1 MAGTNGLTVPA
12 ARDLLAHGRP
22 EGRQFEILKLISH
35 LILDAQQ
42 QSSARELLLRILDQ
56 PSQFNGY
63 RELLDS
69 LLRTVGLFPYATPAN
84 LSLPDLIAYEAHR
97 PLDYDNEDVVFHEV
111 QAKVYRRL
119 MSGENVILSAP
130 TSFGKSLVLDALIAS
145 GKFSNVAVVLPT
157 IALIDETR
165 KRLSRFRGQYRI
177 ITHPTQALGDRNLL
191 VMTQERLLDLP
202 ELPELD
208 LFMIDEFYKLDISRG
223 EPDRGIL
230 LNQALQR
237 LMRTGA
243 AFYLAGPN
251 IHALASSLPQD
262 FVASFISTSF
272 ATVVSDVK
280 LMPTPPKGGELE
292 ALSNLCAS
300 LEGPTLIY
308 CQSPAR
314 ARVVARHLIAAG
326 IGELTSELQPAADWI
341 GENYHPE
348 WLLCRSI
355 PQGIGIHHG
364 KIPRALAQYQIS
376 AFNAGHLKFL
386 VCTSTLIEGVNTSAK
401 NVIVFDHKLNRKNLD
416 FFTFSNIKGRSGRM
430 MRHFVGN
437 VFLFRAPP
445 QEDLPTVD
453 VPLYTQ
459 GPDVP
464 DSLLIQVDD
473 PELLPSSRERI
484 EKYRSQVEV
493 PLDVLKQN
501 SGLDPQS
508 QINLAKYVRRNVSRL
523 AEKLAWSGW
532 PQYEELEVCCQL
544 IVDFLHPLKGRAH
557 GVASAR
563 QLALRMNV
571 VNGAQGDVRELISRE
586 LANPYETPEPD
597 DAVEN
602 VLDFLRYWPGFTFP
616 RLLMALES
624 IVRPILE
631 EAGITECDY
640 SAYATSAKGF
650 FLPRFVAEV
659 EDYGLP
665 SQVAMKILQG
675 RTYNAETMDH
685 LLERLSRASETEMG
699 SFEVGLYRAFV
710 EFL

>member
-1 MAGTNGLTVPA
+1 MVREMLT
-12 ARDLLAHGRP
+12 HGQP
-22 EGRQFEILKLISH
+22 EGHQFEILKLISQLTH
-35 LILDAQQ
+35 ETG
-42 QSSARELLLRILDQ
+42 QSASARELLLRILDR
-56 PSQFNGY
+56 PAQFSRY
-63 RELLDS
+63 TELIDS
-69 LLRTVGLFPYATPAN
+69 LLRTAGLFPYATPDN

-97 PLDYDNEDVVFHEV
+97 PLDYDNDDVVFHEV
-111 QAKVYRRL
+111 QAKVYGRL
-119 MSGENVILSAP
+119 MSNENVILSAP

-177 ITHPTQALGDRNLL
+177 ITHPTQPLGERNLL
-191 VMTQERLLDLP
+191 VMTQERILDLP
-202 ELPELD
+202 DLPQLD

-223 EPDRGIL
+223 EPDRGVL

-243 AFYLAGPN
+243 TFYLAGPN

-262 FVASFISTSF
+262 FVASFVSTSF

-292 ALSNLCAS
+292 ALSSLCAQ
-300 LEGPTLIY
+300 LDGPTLIY

-314 ARVVARHLIAAG
+314 ARVVARSLMAAG
-326 IGELTSELQPAADWI
+326 VGEYSPELQEAADWI

-348 WLLCRSI
+348 WLLCKSI

-364 KIPRALAQYQIS
+364 KIPRALSQYQVG

-401 NVIVFDHKLNRKNLD
+401 NVVVFDHKLNRKNLD

-437 VFLFRAPP
+437 VYLFRAPP

-453 VPLYTQ
+453 VPLYSQ
-459 GPDVP
+459 GPQVP

-473 PELLPSSRERI
+473 PALLPRSRERI
-484 EKYRSQVEV
+484 EKYRSQTDV
-493 PLDVLKQN
+493 PLEVLKKN

-508 QINLAKYVRRNVSRL
+508 QIALAKYVRRNLSRL
-523 AEKLAWSGW
+523 ADNLAWSGW
-532 PQYEELEVCCQL
+532 PEYEKLQACCEL
-544 IVDFLHPLKGRAH
+544 IVNFLHPVRGRMH
-557 GVASAR
+557 GVSSAR

-571 VNGAQGDVRELISRE
+571 ARGAQGDVHELILRE
-586 LANPYETPEPD
+586 LANPIETPEPD

-624 IVRPILE
+624 IVSPILQE
-631 EAGITECDY
+631 GGYEECDY
-640 SAYATSAKGF
+640 SAYASSAKGY

-665 SQVAMKILQG
+665 IQLAMKILRG
-675 RTYNAETMDH
+675 RSYNAETMDD
-685 LLERLSRASETEMG
+685 LLGRLERAREGDMNDFET
-699 SFEVGLYRAFV
+699 GLYRTFV